1 MSGNWV
7 TDIHGVNVLRK
18 REIASS
24 PPSLK
29 EASFSAAASFANA
42 PALCCSRLSSGL
54 QGLQVYH
61 CTASS
66 RNRILLSN
74 KSRTS
79 RDLWLKHPLV
89 SPFFETLTYI
99 RSKFKWSKAKS
110 AFFWA
115 LPNLSFT
122 HDPNIIFTKIMMR
135 NSHKTDFII
144 GFLIWVLGSEEFS
157 PLLQKINYPF
167 HWYFSNP

>member
-24 PPSLK
+24 PPPLTQMGL
-29 EASFSAAASFANA
+29 FSAAASFAKALA
-42 PALCCSRLSSGL
+42 PALCSSRLSSGL

-74 KSRTS
+74 KSRTL
-79 RDLWLKHPLV
+79 RDLWEKTPISWPLFWDNYV
-89 SPFFETLTYI
+89 DTRKFK
-99 RSKFKWSKAKS
+99 RSKARSAFLGVAKPIIHPWSKYH
-110 AFFWA
+110 F
-115 LPNLSFT
+115 
-122 HDPNIIFTKIMMR
+122 
-135 NSHKTDFII
+135 HKNNDEKQSQDR
-144 GFLIWVLGSEEFS
+144 LHHSVS
-157 PLLQKINYPF
+157 
-167 HWYFSNP
+167 